1 MSLTQITDYSIFD
14 GGESKSLIQYFQEF
28 DEFTGML
35 DVLNT
40 QFEDLEAALFQ
51 LIEDLWLTTAVGVQ
65 LDILGEHLNLPREG
79 RDDETYRSL
88 LQLKA
93 KVNAG
98 AGTPEDLIS
107 AIVTLYGATVV
118 NYIPDYPGKVIVE
131 QNGTIGLFVLD
142 DLETTP
148 ASGSV
153 LVETTAASGA
163 DQIQVRQPDAGA
175 STVLNAVIPAGV
187 GLTVVQI

>member
-1 MSLTQITDYSIFD
+1 MSLTQITDYSVFD
-14 GGESKSLIQYFQEF
+14 GGVSKSLIQYFQEF
-28 DEFTGML
+28 NEFTEML

-65 LDILGEHLNLPREG
+65 LDLLGEHLNLPREG

-118 NYIPDYPGKVIVE
+118 NYIPDYPGKVIIE

-153 LVETTAASGA
+153 LIETTAASGG
-163 DQIQVRQPDAGA
+163 DQIQVRQVDAGA
-175 STVLNAVIPAGV
+175 VTVLNAVLPAGV